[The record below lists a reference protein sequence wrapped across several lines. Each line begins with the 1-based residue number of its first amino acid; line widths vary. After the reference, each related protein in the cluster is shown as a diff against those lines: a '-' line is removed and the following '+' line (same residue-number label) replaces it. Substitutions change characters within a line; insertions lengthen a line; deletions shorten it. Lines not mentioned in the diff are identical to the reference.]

1 MRLSDLIN
9 GATGGAGGTEDLEI
23 RGLAADSREVEDGYL
38 FVALEGQK
46 ACGADYISDA
56 LRHGAVAVLAPP
68 GTALPPDQS
77 PVQFLTDVN
86 PRRRLALMAARFY
99 PEQPRTIAAVT
110 GTNGKTSVCVF
121 TRQIWSHAGHNAASL
136 GSLGITAAGYSSPLR
151 HTTPDPVALHR
162 ALSELVDHGVDH
174 LAMEASSHGLD
185 QCRLDG
191 VRLSAAAFTNLSRD
205 HFDYHADAASYLAA
219 KQRLFNTVM
228 AEGGVAVLPA
238 DVPEFDT
245 LAEICRRRGHGLV
258 TYGERDADIR
268 LCATRPL
275 ETGQQFTLALEGTR
289 HEVESGLAG
298 RFQAFNLLA
307 ALGLAIATGVPS
319 ATALDALPALRGA
332 PGRLQLVARCPNGAP
347 VFVDYAHTPDALAT
361 VLRALRPHA
370 KGRLVV
376 LFGCGGD
383 RDTGKRPL
391 MGAAA
396 AELADSIIVT
406 DDNPRTEAPAPI
418 RAAILEAC
426 PDALEI
432 AERGEAIREAIAGL
446 GAGDVALLAGKGHE
460 TGQIVGNEI
469 IPFDDAEVARR
480 AVRRLG
486 GSRS

>member
-9 GATGGAGGTEDLEI
+9 GATGGAGGPEDVEI

-38 FVALEGQK
+38 FAALQGQK
-46 ACGADYISDA
+46 ACGANYISDA

-68 GTALPPDQS
+68 GTALPPDHS

-110 GTNGKTSVCVF
+110 GTNGKTSVAVF

-136 GSLGITAAGYSSPLR
+136 GSLGITAAGYSSALR
-151 HTTPDPVALHR
+151 HTTPDPVALHK
-162 ALSELVDHGVDH
+162 ALSELVDHGVDY

-191 VRLSAAAFTNLSRD
+191 VRLAAAAFTNLSRD
-205 HFDYHADAASYLAA
+205 HFDYHADTASYFAA
-219 KQRLFNTVM
+219 KQRLFDTVM
-228 AEGGVAVLPA
+228 AESGVAVLNV
-238 DVPEFDT
+238 DVPEFDA
-245 LAEICRRRGHGLV
+245 LAEVCRRRGHDLI

-268 LCATRPL
+268 LCAAQPL
-275 ETGQQFTLALEGTR
+275 EAGQQLTLALEGAR
-289 HEVESGLAG
+289 HEVEIDLAG
-298 RFQAFNLLA
+298 RFQALNLLA
-307 ALGLAIATGVPS
+307 ALGLAMATGVAT
-319 ATALDALPALRGA
+319 ATALDALPALQGA
-332 PGRLQLVARCPNGAP
+332 PGRLQLVARRPNGAP
-347 VFVDYAHTPDALAT
+347 VFVDYAHTPDALTT

-391 MGAAA
+391 MGTAA
-396 AELADSIIVT
+396 AELADSVVVT
-406 DDNPRTEAPAPI
+406 DDNPRTEAAAPI
-418 RAAILEAC
+418 RAAILKAC
-426 PDALEI
+426 PDAREI
-432 AERGEAIREAIAGL
+432 ADRGHAIHEAIAGL
-446 GAGDVALLAGKGHE
+446 LAGDVLLLAGKGHE
-460 TGQIVGNEI
+460 TGQIVGDEV

-480 AVRRLG
+480 AVRALG
-486 GSRS
+486 SSRP

>member
-9 GATGGAGGTEDLEI
+9 GATGGAGGTEDVEI

-38 FVALEGQK
+38 FAALQGQK

-99 PEQPRTIAAVT
+99 SEQPRTIAAVT

-121 TRQIWSHAGHNAASL
+121 TRQIWSHAGRNAASL
-136 GSLGITAAGYSSPLR
+136 GSLGITATGYSSPLR
-151 HTTPDPVALHR
+151 HTTPDPVALHQ

-205 HFDYHADAASYLAA
+205 HFDYHADAASYFAA
-219 KQRLFNTVM
+219 KKRLFDTVL
-228 AEGGVAVLPA
+228 AERGTAVLNA
-238 DVPEFDT
+238 DVPEFAI
-245 LAEICRRRGHGLV
+245 LSEICRRRGHSVLS
-258 TYGERDADIR
+258 YGERDADIR
-268 LCATRPL
+268 LCAARP
-275 ETGQQFTLALEGTR
+275 TDAGQQLTLALAGGR
-289 HEVESGLAG
+289 HEVEIGLAG

-307 ALGLAIATGVPS
+307 ALGLALATGVP
-319 ATALDALPALRGA
+319 ATTALDALPGLQGA
-332 PGRLQLVARCPNGAP
+332 PGRLQLVARHPNGAA

-370 KGRLVV
+370 EGRLVV

-383 RDTGKRPL
+383 RDAGKRSL
-391 MGAAA
+391 MGAVA
-396 AELADSIIVT
+396 AELADAIIVT
-406 DDNPRTEAPAPI
+406 DDNPRSEAPAPI

-426 PDALEI
+426 PDAREI
-432 AERGEAIREAIAGL
+432 AGRGDAITEAVAGL
-446 GAGDVALLAGKGHE
+446 AVGDVLLLADKGHE

-469 IPFDDAEVARR
+469 IPFDDAEVARK
-480 AVRRLG
+480 AVRVLERPH
-486 GSRS
+486 S